1 MTAIV
6 FLVALM
12 FKEFPSSGAFC
23 CDSGLVSSV
32 DALTLYCIEMHA
44 NYKKKGS
51 CVILDQI

>member
-1 MTAIV
+1 MTV

-12 FKEFPSSGAFC
+12 FKEFPNSGAFC

-32 DALTLYCIEMHA
+32 DALTLYSIEMHA

-51 CVILDQI
+51 YVILDQI